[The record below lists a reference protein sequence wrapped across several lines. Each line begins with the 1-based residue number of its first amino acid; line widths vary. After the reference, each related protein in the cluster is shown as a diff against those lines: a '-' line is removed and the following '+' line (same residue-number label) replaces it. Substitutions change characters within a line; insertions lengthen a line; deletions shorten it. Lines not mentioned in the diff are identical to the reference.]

1 MACLYSCSPVT
12 LKRRAPS
19 ASTTSTVAHS
29 HDSSG
34 SSSLKLTWNRRSGSW
49 STTMSV
55 RVPTVRSARVCATSS
70 AANVAA
76 ANTLTTP
83 PTTEPSA
90 SSDGSLA

>member
-1 MACLYSCSPVT
+1 MT

-34 SSSLKLTWNRRSGSW
+34 SSSLKLTWNRPVRLVVHHDVRARSPPCG
-49 STTMSV
+49 
-55 RVPTVRSARVCATSS
+55 ARASRAG

-76 ANTLTTP
+76 ATTLTTP